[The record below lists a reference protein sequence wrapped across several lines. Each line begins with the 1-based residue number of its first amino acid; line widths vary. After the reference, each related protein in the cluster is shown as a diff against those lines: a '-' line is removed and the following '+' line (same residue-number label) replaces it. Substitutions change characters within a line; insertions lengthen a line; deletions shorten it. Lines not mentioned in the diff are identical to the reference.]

1 MRVIHRDAFKGCT
14 HLRRFTVPFNI
25 LTRVEE
31 GAFQGCTAL
40 SEMTLDGQML
50 PFLEEVKAIVPE
62 RYDDLYRMF
71 LRYDYGIRFKR
82 EQKYAIILTV
92 LRAGYQE
99 RRWRSYVKTSALR
112 IVRYLAET
120 RDVAGIRLMVTA
132 FPDLRPADLDKW
144 IDCAEKYGAKEICL
158 VLLEEK
164 RRRGLF
170 SEAEWR
176 L

>member
-1 MRVIHRDAFKGCT
+1 MRRVQQTAVLHLIDDEEIILLCP
-14 HLRRFTVPFNI
+14 HLRRLV
-25 LTRVEE
+25 RER
-31 GAFQGCTAL
+31 G
-40 SEMTLDGQML
+40 EMAVGH
-50 PFLEEVKAIVPE
+50 EVGGRDQHAGD
-62 RYDDLYRMF
+62 RAHL
-71 LRYDYGIRFKR
+71 KR

-120 RDVAGIRLMVTA
+120 RDVAGIHLMVTA